1 MDSEGLITKVRK
13 LIADNTTLKITDI
26 FSPEL
31 PLDDKENICCVTPLP
46 GIPRFDLTGQST
58 YTQPIRTLVRG
69 TQNDTTT
76 RAIADEIYNALNLTQ
91 GVVFNSSRIVVILAT
106 TTPIYVGK
114 DENQR
119 VLYNITFN
127 LIVEGE

>member
-1 MDSEGLITKVRK
+1 MDSEGLITKLRNI
-13 LIADNTTLKITDI
+13 IADNTSLALTNV

-31 PLDDKENICCVTPLP
+31 PQAGDNICCITLLGGTPE
-46 GIPRFDLTGQST
+46 FNLTGQAQ
-58 YTQPIRTLVRG
+58 YTQTFRTLVRG
-69 TQNDTTT
+69 TQNDATT
-76 RAIADEIYNALNLTQ
+76 RALADEIYNALNLQ
-91 GVVFNSSRIVVILAT
+91 KNVVFNSSKIIIILAT